1 MDAFTR
7 HSPPGIGLCPGWQ
20 PGVVLPVSKNTLEIT
35 DLGLEADAAV
45 GVHGADLA
53 QILAVAAESADVGRV
68 QVLNLE
74 LQLLHQLL
82 LDVVEHRLLV
92 EPRVRAP
99 RLVPLLGHGDRP
111 RARLHVE
118 EARVWEV
125 VEVVRVTEE
134 HVARDRHV
142 RVHRHV
148 LERIP
153 QPHNVNVLILQ
164 LVN

>member
-68 QVLNLE
+68 QTPKKVSCVLLKLKNPLF
-74 LQLLHQLL
+74 LL
-82 LDVVEHRLLV
+82 
-92 EPRVRAP
+92 
-99 RLVPLLGHGDRP
+99 
-111 RARLHVE
+111 
-118 EARVWEV
+118 
-125 VEVVRVTEE
+125 
-134 HVARDRHV
+134 
-142 RVHRHV
+142 
-148 LERIP
+148 
-153 QPHNVNVLILQ
+153 
-164 LVN
+164 